1 VGRGADGLAW
11 ARILTSPRALKLTIT
26 ITITITIFL
35 LLSFLLHSF
44 LLGSFLLSSFLLT
57 SRKHRIF
64 LGFRVV
70 VEQRCFSPRTS
81 SDGCTTTYLF
91 LVEASPVYM
100 FVGSAH
106 AHEARDKP
114 AGTEAGQTDDAVLD
128 NSTLAPPTGA
138 LVK

>member
-1 VGRGADGLAW
+1 M
-11 ARILTSPRALKLTIT
+11 
-26 ITITITIFL
+26 FL

-57 SRKHRIF
+57 SRTHRIF

-128 NSTLAPPTGA
+128 NSTLAPPTGLLSSEDLDTTYTVTA
-138 LVK
+138 TRCAPYFEFLAIPRI

>member
-1 VGRGADGLAW
+1 M
-11 ARILTSPRALKLTIT
+11 
-26 ITITITIFL
+26 FL

-81 SDGCTTTYLF
+81 SDGCKTTYFF
-91 LVEASPVYM
+91 LVEASLVYM

-106 AHEARDKP
+106 SHKTQDKP
-114 AGTEAGQTDDAVLD
+114 AGTEAGQTERRSA
-128 NSTLAPPTGA
+128 
-138 LVK
+138 